1 MKNILESIQDKEVI
15 ITTESTAITMYYG
28 YTKYRDMFIKEKIML
43 IETLKQI
50 LFLLILD
57 ILKLLLFFLFLIIM
71 NLKLGRLNVYLFW
84 EEEI

>member
-15 ITTESTAITMYYG
+15 ITAESTAITMYYG

-57 ILKLLLFFLFLIIM
+57 ILKLLLFFLLLIIK